1 MQNPM
6 SKSPAMPASTT
17 RASSADASASDTP
30 AKSLWERRAF
40 EKQLLGVIPDLRAF
54 ARFLAGNPAEA
65 DDLVQDTIV
74 RALNAYEHFDLKTNI
89 KAWTFTILRNIRIN
103 SYRKR
108 RFEELDETTML
119 AMPARANQEDSL
131 ELKEVLRALET
142 LPAAQ
147 REVITLVRAGGLSYE
162 EAADIM
168 GCKLGT
174 IKSRVNRADAAL
186 RAALGSDF
194 RAPRASSRRS
204 DSASMEL
211 SF

>member
-1 MQNPM
+1 MQSPVDN
-6 SKSPAMPASTT
+6 SAETSPAQSVW
-17 RASSADASASDTP
+17 
-30 AKSLWERRAF
+30 KRRAF

-74 RALNAYEHFDLKTNI
+74 RALNAYEHFDLSTNI

-108 RFEELDETTML
+108 RFEELDESTMSTMS
-119 AMPARANQEDSL
+119 AHANQEDSI
-131 ELKEVLRALET
+131 ELKEVLRT
-142 LPAAQ
+142 LNSLPRAQ

-162 EAADIM
+162 EAAQIM

-186 RAALGSDF
+186 RAALGEDF
-194 RAPRASSRRS
+194 RGPRHPRAE
-204 DSASMEL
+204 ASEEAEL
-211 SF
+211 RV

>member
-1 MQNPM
+1 MQAPTP
-6 SKSPAMPASTT
+6 SPAVSTT
-17 RASSADASASDTP
+17 
-30 AKSLWERRAF
+30 KSLWERRAF
-40 EKQLLGVIPDLRAF
+40 EKQLLNIIPDLRAF
-54 ARFLAGNPAEA
+54 ARFLAGNPTEA

-74 RALNAYEHFDLKTNI
+74 RALNAYEHFDLNTNI

-108 RFEELDETTML
+108 RFEELDEATMSTMS
-119 AMPARANQEDSL
+119 AHANQEDSI
-131 ELKEVLRALET
+131 ELKEVLKALET

-162 EAADIM
+162 EAAEIM

-186 RAALGSDF
+186 RAALGEDF
-194 RAPRASSRRS
+194 RGPRNSRHSSVGEGE
-204 DSASMEL
+204 EL
-211 SF
+211 HA

>member
-1 MQNPM
+1 MQDPKPN
-6 SKSPAMPASTT
+6 
-17 RASSADASASDTP
+17 SARPVSAR
-30 AKSLWERRAF
+30 SLWERRAF
-40 EKQLLGVIPDLRAF
+40 EKRLLSIIPDLRAF

-65 DDLVQDTIV
+65 DDLVQDTVV
-74 RALNAYEHFDLKTNI
+74 RALNAYDHFDINTNI

-108 RFEELDETTML
+108 RFEELDEATM
-119 AMPARANQEDSL
+119 AMMSAHASQEDSL
-131 ELKEVLRALET
+131 ELKEVLRALKT
-142 LPAAQ
+142 LPPAQ

-162 EAADIM
+162 EAAEIM

-194 RAPRASSRRS
+194 RAPRPARASAA
-204 DSASMEL
+204 ASEEARP
-211 SF
+211 

>member
-1 MQNPM
+1 MQAPSPLPSV
-6 SKSPAMPASTT
+6 SK
-17 RASSADASASDTP
+17 

-40 EKQLLGVIPDLRAF
+40 EKQLLNVIPDLRAF
-54 ARFLAGNPAEA
+54 ARFLAGNPTEA

-74 RALNAYEHFDLKTNI
+74 RALNAYEHFDLNTNI

-108 RFEELDETTML
+108 RFEELDEATM
-119 AMPARANQEDSL
+119 ATMSAHANQEDSI
-131 ELKEVLRALET
+131 ELKEVLKALET

-162 EAADIM
+162 EAAEIM

-186 RAALGSDF
+186 RAALGEDF
-194 RAPRASSRRS
+194 RGPRNSRHAPVDDGEGLHA
-204 DSASMEL
+204 
-211 SF
+211 

>member
-1 MQNPM
+1 M
-6 SKSPAMPASTT
+6 
-17 RASSADASASDTP
+17 
-30 AKSLWERRAF
+30 
-40 EKQLLGVIPDLRAF
+40 GIIPDLRAF
-54 ARFLAGNPAEA
+54 ARFLAGNPSEA
-65 DDLVQDTIV
+65 DDLVQDTMV
-74 RALNAYEHFDLKTNI
+74 RALNAYSHFDLDTNI

-108 RFEELDETTML
+108 RFEELDDATLATMS
-119 AMPARANQEDSL
+119 ARANQEDTL

-147 REVITLVRAGGLSYE
+147 REVITLVRAGGLSYD
-162 EAADIM
+162 EAAEIM

-194 RAPRASSRRS
+194 RGPRAPRRS
-204 DSASMEL
+204 HAQEL
-211 SF
+211 RV